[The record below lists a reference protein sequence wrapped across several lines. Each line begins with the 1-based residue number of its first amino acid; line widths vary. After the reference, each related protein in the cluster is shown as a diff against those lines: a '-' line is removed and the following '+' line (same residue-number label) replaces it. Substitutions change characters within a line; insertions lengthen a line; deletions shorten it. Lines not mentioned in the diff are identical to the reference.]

1 MDRVDRE
8 TAIDRLFAA
17 PLAEYVSERKRLAKE
32 LRGDGDREAAA
43 EIAKWPK
50 PTAPAWALNHLARE
64 APDELAPW
72 LDAAA
77 ALRDASTHASEVG
90 GDAVRAAMAA
100 HREATKRLVAAV
112 RERHPLSE
120 PMLDRVRALLQSA
133 TVDPDA
139 AERLRAGRLAEGDD
153 GDASLLEAADPA
165 PRAARAP
172 AKRGGKEDRA
182 AAARAAEEQE
192 RAERRAELERR
203 AGAAREQLERE
214 RAELSEREAAAE
226 TAEERLEAARQT
238 LHRTESEASAA
249 RDAVQDARAAAADT
263 EREVEKL
270 AAQLRAS

>member
-1 MDRVDRE
+1 MDRE
-8 TAIDRLFAA
+8 TAIDRLFAV

-32 LRGDGDREAAA
+32 LRGGGDREAAA
-43 EIAKWPK
+43 EVAKWPK

-72 LDAAA
+72 LDTAA

-100 HREATKRLVAAV
+100 HRDATRRLVAAV

-120 PMLDRVRALLQSA
+120 PMVDRVRALLQSA
-133 TVDPDA
+133 TVDLAA

-153 GDASLLEAADPA
+153 DAPLPEATDAA
-165 PRAARAP
+165 PRAQRARAT
-172 AKRGGKEDRA
+172 RGGKEDRSS
-182 AAARAAEEQE
+182 AARAAEEQE

-214 RAELSEREAAAE
+214 RAEVAEREAAAE
-226 TAEERLEAARQT
+226 TAEERLDAARRT

-249 RDAVQDARAAAADT
+249 RDAVKDARAAAAAA

-270 AAQLRAS
+270 TAQLRAS